1 MHTEDDTKKLKQ
13 EISELEKKLQA
24 MQMKMHDLHS
34 VILSNISHDI
44 RTPMNA
50 IVGFANLLTED
61 MINEEERSEFIDQIN
76 TNSADLLQIID
87 NMVEASQLQCGSISL
102 YEQDCYLNEIMDDLF
117 DYYKELYKIRDKKLN
132 IVLSKGD
139 DDDYILVADRKRLK
153 QVFSN
158 LIDNAIK
165 FTDTGHIEFGYK
177 REHNERITFYVRDS
191 GCGLNK
197 LTEEDMFIPFR
208 SRLHKENG
216 DIKKGAG
223 LGLSVS
229 KSIIELMGGSMW
241 TDISSGKGT
250 CLYFSIP
257 AKNDSEPK
265 KRLNLFNSTTKRN
278 IASLL

>member
-1 MHTEDDTKKLKQ
+1 MHTKDDNIKLKQ

-24 MQMKMHDLHS
+24 MQMKMQDLHS
-34 VILSNISHDI
+34 IILSNISHDI

-61 MINEEERSEFIDQIN
+61 KIDEEERSEFIDQIN
-76 TNSADLLQIID
+76 TNSSDLLQIID
-87 NMVEASQLQCGSISL
+87 NMVDASQLQCGSLSL
-102 YEQDCYLNEIMDDLF
+102 YEQEFCLNEIMDDLF

-139 DDDYILVADRKRLK
+139 EDNYTLVADKKRLK

-158 LIDNAIK
+158 LIGNAIK

-177 REHNERITFYVRDS
+177 KEHKERITFYVKDS

-197 LTEEDMFIPFR
+197 LTEEDLFIPFR
-208 SRLHKENG
+208 SRIHKEND
-216 DIKKGAG
+216 DIKKGPG

-229 KSIIELMGGSMW
+229 KSIIELMGGRMW
-241 TDISSGKGT
+241 TEIFSGEGT
-250 CLYFSIP
+250 CLYFTIP
-257 AKNDSEPK
+257 AKNTSVL
-265 KRLNLFNSTTKRN
+265 KRRFKLINNATKRN
-278 IASLL
+278 IASLF